1 MNSEVLQKLQIKD
14 NRVPIMKLFESLCIV
29 LSVSLHGSCLAQN
42 SVSDEDARFRLVD
55 GLAYLDSCYSVKK
68 TYKVPKSIDY
78 DGKQYPVVGI
88 WEEACTWNEHRP
100 EYFPEKIIL
109 SNGIRIIGRKAFE
122 DADCKKI
129 HIPNSVVEIG
139 EGAFS
144 GIEATQIKL
153 PDNITVIK
161 DYTFDFTDLEKI
173 HLPKNL
179 HYIYLSAFEDC
190 DWLEHIR
197 LPKYV
202 MVIQDRAFYGCSS
215 LKRIHIPEYVAVIG
229 EKAFGNCEDLSRI
242 TVSKRNL
249 TFDSRDNCN
258 AVIRTATD
266 ELVVG
271 GNKTSIPN
279 TVKRIGPHAF
289 AGRQIEHIDI
299 PNSVTYIGKGAF
311 SDCYEL
317 VSITLPDCIEEI
329 NYGTFFGCG
338 KLTDIHLPQSLKKID
353 DYAFSFVSSSSITIP
368 CNVDSIGNSAFSNCD
383 SLREIHI
390 ENPIPIFVGDE
401 AFFRTPVDSIVLYV
415 PKGSKQQYKSHPQ
428 WGQFVN
434 IKESND

>member
-1 MNSEVLQKLQIKD
+1 MQDQENRTQIQKL
-14 NRVPIMKLFESLCIV
+14 LASLCIAMFAG
-29 LSVSLHGSCLAQN
+29 LHSLCYAQD
-42 SVSDEDARFRLVD
+42 SVSDADARFRIID
-55 GLAYLDSCYSVKK
+55 GVAYLDSCYSAKK
-68 TYKVPKSIDY
+68 TYKVPQSIY
-78 DGKQYPVVGI
+78 RDGKQYAVVGI
-88 WEEACTWNEHRP
+88 WEKACAFQLDGPEHT
-100 EYFPEKIIL
+100 PEKIVL
-109 SNGIRIIGRKAFE
+109 PDGIRIIGRNAF
-122 DADCKKI
+122 DGARCKKI

-202 MVIQDRAFYGCSS
+202 MIIQDRAFYGCFS
-215 LKRIHIPEYVAVIG
+215 LKSLHIPEYVAGIG
-229 EKAFGNCEDLSRI
+229 KKAFSGCKALSRI

-401 AFFRTPVDSIVLYV
+401 AFFRTSVDSIVLYV